1 MQLHFSVCNKYR
13 LTYNAEIAT
22 ETWRDPAIWGR
33 VCNKP
38 NAREREHVRTGAPP
52 PPLASVTYCWT
63 CYTTK
68 HAFSVL
74 FESLSGHTILIFFG
88 TSFKTYILRLIIPLV
103 SQLARSFTPV
113 IILHV
118 AGLNLF
124 RSQQIALSLY
134 WPHPLLLSGQNILHF
149 TFVFNETYWRQPL
162 PARP

>member
-52 PPLASVTYCWT
+52 PCIGDILLNMLHNKT
-63 CYTTK
+63 CIFYL
-68 HAFSVL
+68 VW
-74 FESLSGHTILIFFG
+74 ILVRSHHINIFG

>member
-22 ETWRDPAIWGR
+22 ETWRDPPSE
-33 VCNKP
+33 VVFVTSLM
-38 NAREREHVRTGAPP
+38 HVNVNMSELEPPP

-68 HAFSVL
+68 HAFSIL

>member
-22 ETWRDPAIWGR
+22 ETWRYPPSE
-33 VCNKP
+33 VVFVTSLM
-38 NAREREHVRTGAPP
+38 HVNVNMSELEPP

-68 HAFSVL
+68 HAFSIL

>member
-52 PPLASVTYCWT
+52 PLASVTYCWT

-68 HAFSVL
+68 HALSIL

-124 RSQQIALSLY
+124 QVTTNCPQ
-134 WPHPLLLSGQNILHF
+134 PLLPSSFIAIGPQYIAFLLCI
-149 TFVFNETYWRQPL
+149 
-162 PARP
+162 

>member
-22 ETWRDPAIWGR
+22 ETWRDPPSE
-33 VCNKP
+33 VVFVTSLM
-38 NAREREHVRTGAPP
+38 HVNVNMSELEPP
-52 PPLASVTYCWT
+52 PPASVTYCWT

-68 HAFSVL
+68 HAFSIL